1 MSWLMP
7 APARHLNFALLLGL
21 AWAVTAAFLLADR
34 WPEMGERLFDG
45 DDAMRLVQVREFLA
59 GQSWFDLH
67 EARLGPPTGYDT
79 HWSRLIDAGLAGLFL
94 AFRPFA
100 DADLAERLMRA
111 VWPLLWLLVA
121 MAGAATLAWRLAGRQ
136 AAVIILV
143 LSACALPAFQHYR
156 PGRIDHHNVQIALA
170 LAVVAAT
177 AWADLT
183 RHAATLA
190 GMLTGLAGAVGFESV
205 PFLVLSGS
213 ALALRFI
220 WTGSAS
226 ARSLA
231 HYGVAVAASMLAAFL
246 LNVAPDHWSRPAC
259 DAIAVNWLVA
269 TMIAGFGFWAV
280 GHAYGFVGERP
291 NAKPP
296 APSAGRPMPQA
307 GARTGAIV
315 LVGGAAFLA
324 FMLFEPRCIHG
335 PFALTAD
342 AVKAIWLD
350 DVDETVP
357 LLSFVRGFPVV
368 GAWICTFPLVALL
381 AALWLARD
389 GETRRDFGFLLAVA
403 ACLLSVAGT
412 FGAMKIY
419 AYAMWFGMP
428 LVAALAS
435 RLTVSSGLRA
445 SLIRVAAIVALTPT
459 VATTAALA
467 IALAAAGEDPAKPGV
482 PERMICTR
490 NDAYEV
496 LARLRP
502 GLVATDV
509 NYGPYMLALTPH
521 AVVAAPYH
529 RLPAASIVAAY
540 AIFTAPPEEA
550 RRVADSAGVTYIAVC
565 GRRTS
570 TGMDPGPGSLRAEL
584 IGNRVP
590 DWLEQIP
597 ETRGAPFAVY
607 RRRH

>member
-1 MSWLMP
+1 MP
-7 APARHLNFALLLGL
+7 ASARHLNFALLLGL
-21 AWAVTAAFLLADR
+21 AWGVTAAFLLADR

-59 GQSWFDLH
+59 GRGWFDLH
-67 EARLGPPTGYDT
+67 EARLGVPIGYDT

-100 DADLAERLMRA
+100 DAELAERLMRA

-121 MAGAATLAWRLAGRQ
+121 MAGAAALTWRLAGRQ
-136 AAVIILV
+136 AGVIVLV

-177 AWADLT
+177 AWADRT

-190 GMLTGLAGAVGFESV
+190 GMLTGLAGAVGFEGL
-205 PFLVLSGS
+205 PFLVLCGS

-226 ARSLA
+226 APSLA
-231 HYGVAVAASMLAAFL
+231 RYGVAVAASMLAGFL
-246 LNVAPDHWSRPAC
+246 LNVAPDHWGRSAC

-280 GHAYGFVGERP
+280 AHAHGVGRARL
-291 NAKPP
+291 NAKP
-296 APSAGRPMPQA
+296 
-307 GARTGAIV
+307 
-315 LVGGAAFLA
+315 GGAAVLA

-368 GAWICTFPLVALL
+368 GAWICTFPLIALL

-496 LARLRP
+496 MARLRP

-509 NYGPYMLALTPH
+509 NYGPYVLALTPH

-529 RLPAASIVAAY
+529 RLAATSIVAAY

-570 TGMDPGPGSLRAEL
+570 TGTDPGPGSLRAEL

-607 RRRH
+607 RLRH

>member
-1 MSWLMP
+1 MP
-7 APARHLNFALLLGL
+7 APSRYLNFALLLGL
-21 AWAVTAAFLLADR
+21 AWAVTAGFLLAER

-59 GQSWFDLH
+59 GRGWFDLH
-67 EARLGPPTGYDT
+67 EARLAPPTGYDT

-100 DADLAERLMRA
+100 DLDLAERLMRA

-121 MAGAATLAWRLAGRQ
+121 MAGAAALAWRLAGRQ
-136 AAVIILV
+136 AAVIVLV
-143 LSACALPAFQHYR
+143 LSACALPAFQHYK

-177 AWADLT
+177 AWADRT

-190 GMLTGLAGAVGFESV
+190 GILTGLASAVGFESL
-205 PFLVLSGS
+205 PLLVLCAS

-220 WTGSAS
+220 WTGNAS

-231 HYGVAVAASMLAAFL
+231 HYGLAVAAGVLAAFL

-269 TMIAGFGFWAV
+269 AMVAGLGFWVA
-280 GHAYGFVGERP
+280 ARAPYGLGKRRLDGEP
-291 NAKPP
+291 ST
-296 APSAGRPMPQA
+296 PSAGRPMPQA
-307 GARTGAIV
+307 GARTIAIA
-315 LVGGAAFLA
+315 LVGGAALLA
-324 FMLFEPRCIHG
+324 FLLFEPRCIHG
-335 PFALTAD
+335 PFALTDD

-350 DVDETVP
+350 DVDESVP
-357 LLSFVRGFPVV
+357 LVAFVRGFPVV

-381 AALWLARD
+381 AALALARD

-403 ACLLSVAGT
+403 ACLLSVAAT

-428 LVAALAS
+428 PVAALAC
-435 RLTVSSGLRA
+435 RLTASSGLRA
-445 SLIRVAAIVALTPT
+445 SVIRVAAIVALTPT

-467 IALAAAGEDPAKPGV
+467 IALAAAGEDPAKPGI

-496 LARLRP
+496 LARLPP

-509 NYGPYMLALTPH
+509 NYGPYVLALTPH

-540 AIFTAPPEEA
+540 AIFSAPPEEA
-550 RRVADSAGVTYIAVC
+550 RRIAESTGVTYIAVC

-570 TGMDPGPGSLRAEL
+570 TGMEPSPGSLRAEL
-584 IGNRVP
+584 SADRVP
-590 DWLEQIP
+590 AWLEQFP
-597 ETRGAPFAVY
+597 ETRGAPYAVY
-607 RRRH
+607 RLRH

>member
-1 MSWLMP
+1 MP
-7 APARHLNFALLLGL
+7 ASARHLNFALLLGL
-21 AWAVTAAFLLADR
+21 AWGVTAAFLLADR

-59 GQSWFDLH
+59 GRGWFDLH
-67 EARLGPPTGYDT
+67 EARLGVPIGYDT

-121 MAGAATLAWRLAGRQ
+121 MAGAAALTWRLAGRQ
-136 AAVIILV
+136 AALIVLV

-177 AWADLT
+177 AWADRT

-190 GMLTGLAGAVGFESV
+190 GMLTGLAGAVGFEGL
-205 PFLVLSGS
+205 PFLVLCGS

-226 ARSLA
+226 APSLA
-231 HYGVAVAASMLAAFL
+231 RYGVAVAASMLAGFL
-246 LNVAPDHWSRPAC
+246 LNVAPDHWGHSAC

-280 GHAYGFVGERP
+280 AHAHGVGRARL
-291 NAKPP
+291 NAMPP
-296 APSAGRPMPQA
+296 APSAGRPMPQV
-307 GARTGAIV
+307 GARAGAIV
-315 LVGGAAFLA
+315 LVGGAAVLA

-368 GAWICTFPLVALL
+368 GAWICTFPLIALL

-496 LARLRP
+496 MAQLRP

-509 NYGPYMLALTPH
+509 NYGPYVLALTPH

-529 RLPAASIVAAY
+529 RLAATSIVAAY
-540 AIFTAPPEEA
+540 DIFTAPPEDA
-550 RRVADSAGVTYIAVC
+550 RRIADSAGVTYIAVC

-570 TGMDPGPGSLRAEL
+570 TGMDPGPGSLRSEL

-607 RRRH
+607 RLRH

>member
-1 MSWLMP
+1 
-7 APARHLNFALLLGL
+7 
-21 AWAVTAAFLLADR
+21 DR
-34 WPEMGERLFDG
+34 WPVMGERLFDG

-59 GQSWFDLH
+59 GRGWFDLH

-136 AAVIILV
+136 AAVIVLI

-177 AWADLT
+177 AWADRT

-190 GMLTGLAGAVGFESV
+190 GMLTGLAGAVGFESL
-205 PFLVLSGS
+205 PFLVLCGS

-280 GHAYGFVGERP
+280 GHAYGFGGERL

-296 APSAGRPMPQA
+296 APSAGRPMPLA

-315 LVGGAAFLA
+315 VVGGAAFLA

-368 GAWICTFPLVALL
+368 
-381 AALWLARD
+381 
-389 GETRRDFGFLLAVA
+389 
-403 ACLLSVAGT
+403 
-412 FGAMKIY
+412 
-419 AYAMWFGMP
+419 
-428 LVAALAS
+428 
-435 RLTVSSGLRA
+435 
-445 SLIRVAAIVALTPT
+445 
-459 VATTAALA
+459 
-467 IALAAAGEDPAKPGV
+467 
-482 PERMICTR
+482 
-490 NDAYEV
+490 
-496 LARLRP
+496 
-502 GLVATDV
+502 
-509 NYGPYMLALTPH
+509 
-521 AVVAAPYH
+521 
-529 RLPAASIVAAY
+529 
-540 AIFTAPPEEA
+540 
-550 RRVADSAGVTYIAVC
+550 
-565 GRRTS
+565 
-570 TGMDPGPGSLRAEL
+570 
-584 IGNRVP
+584 
-590 DWLEQIP
+590 
-597 ETRGAPFAVY
+597 
-607 RRRH
+607 